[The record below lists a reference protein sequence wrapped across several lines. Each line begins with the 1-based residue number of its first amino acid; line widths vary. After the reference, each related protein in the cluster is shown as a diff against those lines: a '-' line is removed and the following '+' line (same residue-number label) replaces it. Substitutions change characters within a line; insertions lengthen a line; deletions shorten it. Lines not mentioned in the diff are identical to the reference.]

1 MVLYSHIRLLYII
14 KMKNKSRD
22 SLSKGL
28 DSGGKS
34 AASILDFLF
43 LSIDILIQNLQLVYQ
58 RLLRVDESCWIL
70 LELFSFA
77 ALQRKKD
84 KS

>member
-1 MVLYSHIRLLYII
+1 
-14 KMKNKSRD
+14 MKNKNRD

-43 LSIDILIQNLQLVYQ
+43 LSVNILIQNLQLVYQ
-58 RLLRVDESCWIL
+58 WLLWVDESCRIL

>member
-1 MVLYSHIRLLYII
+1 
-14 KMKNKSRD
+14 MKNKNRD

-58 RLLRVDESCWIL
+58 RLLRVDESCRIL

-77 ALQRKKD
+77 ALERKKD